1 MFYGYGIL
9 NNHVPTLKAT
19 TMKGDIN
26 TDANAF
32 ITAASITDTTQKSA
46 INTLVTDLKT
56 ASIWNKMKAIYPF
69 VGGTAS
75 QHKFNLKDPRD
86 LDVAYRLVFNG
97 GWTHDFGGVL
107 PNGANAYAN
116 SCLTPSSSFNTTT
129 FNHLSYYSRTNDD
142 PSNYPFEI
150 GSYSIGANGLRVR
163 RTGNQG
169 VFYADYPSGVSYGDA
184 SSSSITSGLG
194 LFIGSQTGTN
204 IKMYRNATV
213 IASNTTA
220 TSSPSQST
228 YPIYLGT
235 LNGSDVLTA
244 NRWSAKKCGFA
255 SIGDGLT
262 DTEVSAFY
270 TAVQKFNTTL
280 SRQV

>member
-1 MFYGYGIL
+1 MYYSL
-9 NNHVPTLKAT
+9 
-19 TMKGDIN
+19 IN
-26 TDANAF
+26 SMSKTPALDADALAF
-32 ITAASITDTTQKSA
+32 ITAASITDAIQKSA
-46 INTLVTDLKT
+46 INTLVKDLKT
-56 ASIWNKMKAIYPF
+56 ASIWTKMKAIYPF
-69 VGGTAS
+69 VGGTAA
-75 QHKFNLKDPRD
+75 QHRFNLKDPRD
-86 LDVAYRLVFNG
+86 LNVAYCLDFSG
-97 GWTHDFGGVL
+97 GWTHDYGGVL
-107 PNGANAYAN
+107 PNGTNSYAN
-116 SCLTPSSSFNTTT
+116 SYLTPSSSFNTTT

-142 PSNYPFEI
+142 PSNYPYEM

-169 VFYADYPSGVSYGDA
+169 LFFADYPSGTSYKDV

-220 TSSPSQST
+220 TSSTSQST

-235 LNGSDVLTA
+235 LNGLDVLTA

-270 TAVQKFNTTL
+270 TAVQNFNTTL